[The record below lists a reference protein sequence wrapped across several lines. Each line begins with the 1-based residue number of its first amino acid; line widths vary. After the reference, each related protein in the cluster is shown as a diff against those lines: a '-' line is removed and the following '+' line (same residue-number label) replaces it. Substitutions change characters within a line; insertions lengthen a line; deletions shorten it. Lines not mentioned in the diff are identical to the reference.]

1 MTELQTLIEIGL
13 KTNELLAALL
23 QKQPEGGPAM
33 VKVQE
38 ASRILSMSPATVREM
53 CETGIIKATLIS
65 KTAKNKHWVINIQQ
79 AMKDLSKGGYLQLAA
94 EKHMRKTNRGRKP
107 TIDLNAR

>member
-1 MTELQTLIEIGL
+1 MDKIDTLIEIGL

-23 QKQPEGGPAM
+23 HKQPEGGPAM

-38 ASRILSMSPATVREM
+38 ASRILSISPATIRAM
-53 CETGIIKATLIS
+53 CESGIIKATLIS

-79 AMKDLSKGGYLQLAA
+79 AMKDLSNGGYLQLAA
-94 EKHMRKTNRGRKP
+94 EKHMRKNNRGRKP
-107 TIDLNAR
+107 TVDLNFK